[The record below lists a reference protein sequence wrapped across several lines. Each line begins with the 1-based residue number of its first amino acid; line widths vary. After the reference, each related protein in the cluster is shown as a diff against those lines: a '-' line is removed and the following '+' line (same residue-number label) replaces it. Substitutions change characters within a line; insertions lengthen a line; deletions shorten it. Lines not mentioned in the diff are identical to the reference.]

1 MSLDGLGAT
10 VARILEEIQAS
21 LLRQAQERR
30 EARTSSASTL
40 AEAKEAAATGFVR
53 VPWAE
58 VRGHED
64 ELAKDAL
71 SVRCLQ
77 RPDGSV
83 PLSSAEV
90 DLVAIVAKAY

>member
-1 MSLDGLGAT
+1 
-10 VARILEEIQAS
+10 
-21 LLRQAQERR
+21 
-30 EARTSSASTL
+30 
-40 AEAKEAAATGFVR
+40 

-64 ELAKDAL
+64 ELARDAL

-77 RPDGSV
+77 RADGGV
-83 PLSSAEV
+83 PLSSDEP